1 MVAPLALLHYE
12 ILLFHIVGGTVY
24 ALLYIIFVDDNLY
37 CIIKCSSSESCFF
50 VFQGNALN
58 FINENL
64 YFLQKKESGVFLFG
78 GGISRIQVD

>member
-1 MVAPLALLHYE
+1 MHYCTSFLLMTTF
-12 ILLFHIVGGTVY
+12 I
-24 ALLYIIFVDDNLY
+24 A
-37 CIIKCSSSESCFF
+37 SSSVRAVNHVFF